1 MRKITYQALLCCEL
15 AGIKQRL
22 QVMDNLHTVE
32 RIMTKNVISVFETAT
47 FSEVKKIFD
56 NHHFHHIPV
65 LDFNN
70 QLKGIISKEDMSKA
84 SYILSLNSSGK
95 TYSQKEFDYLSAKDI
110 MSAFPVFLT
119 PDDQIDLA
127 ADVFLSNKM
136 HALPILEDGKLIG
149 IVTTHDLLRYA
160 FTEMRTGVY

>member
-1 MRKITYQALLCCEL
+1 MN
-15 AGIKQRL
+15 
-22 QVMDNLHTVE
+22 NLHTVE

-56 NHHFHHIPV
+56 NHHFHHVPV
-65 LDFNN
+65 LDFDNK
-70 QLKGIISKEDMSKA
+70 LKGIISKEDLGRA
-84 SYILSLNSSGK
+84 TYILSLNSTGA
-95 TYSQKEFDYLSAKDI
+95 TYTEKEFDYLSAHDM
-110 MSAFPVFLT
+110 MSAYPVFLT

-136 HALPILEDGKLIG
+136 HALPILDDGKLIG